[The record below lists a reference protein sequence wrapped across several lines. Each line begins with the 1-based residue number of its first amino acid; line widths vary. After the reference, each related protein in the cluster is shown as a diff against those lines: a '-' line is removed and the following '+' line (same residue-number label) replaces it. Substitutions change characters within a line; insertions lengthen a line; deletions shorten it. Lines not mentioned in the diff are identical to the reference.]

1 MSEIVN
7 GIKVIKMYTWEAAF
21 SDLVQDVR
29 KYVLCENFVNW
40 LIQFCGSES
49 GLDLDSIGSM
59 DPDLG
64 RAERIMSKI
73 FCILLRVSFFL

>member
-29 KYVLCENFVNW
+29 KYVLCENFVNY
-40 LIQFCGSES
+40 LIKFYGFGSE
-49 GLDLDSIGSM
+49 LDPDSIGSV

-64 RAERIMSKI
+64 R
-73 FCILLRVSFFL
+73 